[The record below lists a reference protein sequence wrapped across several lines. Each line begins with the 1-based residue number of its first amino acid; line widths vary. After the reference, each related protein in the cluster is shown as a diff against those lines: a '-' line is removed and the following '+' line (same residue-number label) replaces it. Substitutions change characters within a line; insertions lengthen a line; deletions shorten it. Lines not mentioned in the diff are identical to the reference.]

1 MKAYLGTVKGML
13 IAWFIY
19 RFSFFFTLTGNLL
32 YMTLIY
38 FLWKSIYAGSK
49 TIRGMTFNQTFIYLA
64 VAGSLFI
71 LFTSGT
77 DWMISNRIIDGSLI
91 MDLLKPVD
99 FQFLTLARTAGFSI
113 FNLCVIT
120 VPSLLVLFLGFRA
133 DMKTGIGLLFF
144 PVGILLSF
152 LISFAIDFSIGLTSF
167 YTESLWGISTTK
179 TVITSLL
186 SGALIPLPFFP
197 QAVQNILRLLP
208 FQAIYNIPL
217 SMVTSP
223 NLGVLNYGR
232 ALAVQVFWVV
242 ALFAFCRWFYRRAFK
257 VLTVSGG

>member
-1 MKAYLGTVKGML
+1 MKPYLGTVKGML

-19 RFSFFFTLTGNLL
+19 RFSFFFTLMGNLL

-38 FLWKSIYAGSK
+38 FLWKSIYASSV
-49 TIRGMTFNQTFIYLA
+49 TIHGMTFNQTFIYLA

-71 LFTSGT
+71 LFTTGT
-77 DWMISNRIIDGSLI
+77 DWNISNRIIDGSLI
-91 MDLLKPVD
+91 VDLLKPVD
-99 FQFLTLARTAGFSI
+99 FQFLTLARTTGYTI
-113 FNLCVIT
+113 FDLVVIT

-133 DMKTGIGLLFF
+133 DMKLGIGLLFF
-144 PVGILLSF
+144 PIGLILSF
-152 LISFAIDFSIGLTSF
+152 LISFAIDFSVGLTSF
-167 YTESLWGISTTK
+167 YTESLWGISMTK

-197 QAVQNILRLLP
+197 QAAQNILRLLP

-217 SMVTSP
+217 SMITSP
-223 NLGVLNYGR
+223 NLGALDYLR
-232 ALAVQVFWVV
+232 ALGVQVLWI
-242 ALFAFCRWFYRRAFK
+242 AILFTFCRWFYQRAFN

>member
-1 MKAYLGTVKGML
+1 MKPYLGTIKGSL

-32 YMTLIY
+32 YMTLIF
-38 FLWKSIYAGSK
+38 FLWKSIYGGAD
-49 TIRGMTFNQTFIYLA
+49 TIRGMTFHQTFIYLA
-64 VAGSLFI
+64 LAGSLFI
-71 LFTSGT
+71 LFTPGT

-99 FQFLTLARTAGFSI
+99 FQFLTLARSTGFGI
-113 FNLCVIT
+113 FNLALIT
-120 VPSLLVLFLGFRA
+120 IPSLVVLFLGFRA
-133 DMKTGIGLLFF
+133 DMKLGIGLLFF
-144 PVGILLSF
+144 PIGIALSF

-167 YTESLWGISTTK
+167 YTESLWGISMTK

-197 QAVQNILRLLP
+197 QAVQDLLRLLP

-217 SMVTSP
+217 SMITSP
-223 NLGVLNYGR
+223 NLGVLDYGR
-232 ALAVQVFWVV
+232 ALAVQLFWVAV
-242 ALFAFCRWFYRRAFK
+242 LFALCRWFYRRAFK